1 MTGVPLILNER
12 ESLMFERVVVILF
25 VGFAFAY
32 VNRDT
37 PLFDFLQALFQ
48 FIFTFFSPSKKRQ
61 NNGMLATAG
70 KSLLKSASR
79 AAVPDPERSQ

>member
-12 ESLMFERVVVILF
+12 ESLMFDRVVVILF

-37 PLFDFLQALFQ
+37 PPFDFPQALFQ
-48 FIFTFFSPSKKRQ
+48 FIFAFFLVAKLRGRTMGCWQP
-61 NNGMLATAG
+61 
-70 KSLLKSASR
+70 
-79 AAVPDPERSQ
+79 PERPS